1 MKAEGLALTAE
12 LVGKGLDTIDAS
24 EVTVEA
30 DSELKIGDGSKL
42 ETIEDTTTEV
52 IDDSVIIVE
61 PIRLDGSVLVATELE
76 IRLELETRLEVARE
90 LVSRL
95 ELETVLTKELI
106 WLETNELEETT
117 EDTTEDDSE
126 LETARDEL
134 KIEEDTIVELANE
147 DDGDDDETQS
157 QET

>member
-1 MKAEGLALTAE
+1 MKAEALALTAE

-24 EVTVEA
+24 EVTAGA

-61 PIRLDGSVLVATELE
+61 LIRLDGSVLVATELE
-76 IRLELETRLEVARE
+76 TRLELEAKFEVTSV
-90 LVSRL
+90 LDSML

-106 WLETNELEETT
+106 WLETKELDGTIEETT
-117 EDTTEDDSE
+117 EDSELVGSADELITEDIIE
-126 LETARDEL
+126 LEY
-134 KIEEDTIVELANE
+134 EDV
-147 DDGDDDETQS
+147 DDDMQS